1 MVLEYTAAAALGTVR
16 AAAIPAA
23 VQTAGLSRGI
33 EQDATYAPLAADQL
47 VDAIA
52 ATRVLVAVELLA
64 ATRAL
69 RYAGSPCP
77 RSWRRRGRSAFG
89 CRRTWTTETSPMTS
103 GSPSPCWTCSHRS
116 VRRRGTM
123 DRTRDE
129 PHTPSAGAQ
138 PDEDGLTV
146 TDALH
151 FPLLFSRDGLD
162 PIAEL
167 GERRATEPVS
177 KLELPFGITAWLVT
191 GYPAAKEVLGDPA
204 SFSNAFGNLTTAGT
218 DDEQDPG
225 GLGMTDPPYHT
236 RLRKMLTPE
245 FTMRRLNRLRPRI
258 EAIVAGQMDAI
269 EAAGH
274 RPTWWIC
281 SRCRSRHW

>member
-1 MVLEYTAAAALGTVR
+1 M
-16 AAAIPAA
+16 
-23 VQTAGLSRGI
+23 
-33 EQDATYAPLAADQL
+33 
-47 VDAIA
+47 
-52 ATRVLVAVELLA
+52 
-64 ATRAL
+64 
-69 RYAGSPCP
+69 
-77 RSWRRRGRSAFG
+77 
-89 CRRTWTTETSPMTS
+89 
-103 GSPSPCWTCSHRS
+103 
-116 VRRRGTM
+116 
-123 DRTRDE
+123 
-129 PHTPSAGAQ
+129 
-138 PDEDGLTV
+138 

-191 GYPAAKEVLGDPA
+191 GYDAAKEVLGDPT

-245 FTMRRLNRLRPRI
+245 FTMRRLNRLQPRI
-258 EAIVAGQMDAI
+258 EAIVDRQLDAI
-269 EAAGH
+269 EAAGPA
-274 RPTWWIC
+274 RGPGGPV
-281 SRCRSRHW
+281 RACRSRRW